1 VVGACY
7 QFGLGGPFNNRY
19 VTVPA
24 VVGSKR
30 QCMVRISN
38 LFNNISVSVIALTD

>member
-1 VVGACY
+1 VEGACY

-19 VTVPA
+19 VTVPT